1 MCSGGSV
8 VGECFW
14 VYCWVCSWVGVW
26 DRRQAVGRMVW
37 WDGLDNVRL
46 GGVWS
51 GPVAWCCDRSE
62 LVRFGAEEEEGA
74 DVMVVCF
81 GFFVC
86 SHSRWFLIGF
96 PWVLIA

>member
-1 MCSGGSV
+1 MWFFGCGR
-8 VGECFW
+8 
-14 VYCWVCSWVGVW
+14 
-26 DRRQAVGRMVW
+26 DGRMFRRVLS
-37 WDGLDNVRL
+37 GCV
-46 GGVWS
+46 

-62 LVRFGAEEEEGA
+62 LVRLGAEEEEGA

-96 PWVLIA
+96 P